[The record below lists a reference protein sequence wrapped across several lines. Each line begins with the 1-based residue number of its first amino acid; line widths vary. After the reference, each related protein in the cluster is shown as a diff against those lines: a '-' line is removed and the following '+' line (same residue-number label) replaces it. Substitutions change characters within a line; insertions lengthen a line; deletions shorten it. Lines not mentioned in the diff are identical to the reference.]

1 MPNPVRI
8 RYIFAEKIIKATVF
22 SLISLPKNLQILQ
35 HPDYLR
41 LNFTHQLK
49 TLSGI
54 IHSLTTK
61 VPVRSPRQMGV
72 GVGDHKSACAFTA
85 PGGQGRCG

>member
-61 VPVRSPRQMGV
+61 VPVRSQRR
-72 GVGDHKSACAFTA
+72 
-85 PGGQGRCG
+85 GGKGGAARTGRAGGS